1 VPPGNAL
8 LRLPLRHFD
17 GFEATMQTELE
28 ADVQRNWPQ
37 SGGKRT
43 LRDTIV
49 KLASL
54 VSGIA
59 VIVVM
64 VVASVSR
71 SQGSSNIMQ
80 DVLWAIGAAL
90 LIGTILTVVLNFILH
105 RATQPIEQLTTALQ
119 RLAAGDLQFSLP
131 QISDNHEIGQMARAV
146 RELKERLTER
156 GELLRTVEASTDAAH
171 VRQKKIDALILDFRT
186 TVGDVLGQV
195 ASQSEHMTLAADSL
209 STIATESARRSRDAS
224 GSTAE
229 ASSYVMTVARASEE
243 LSAAIREIENQVV
256 RTRNIVIEASR
267 TTAKTS
273 ETIDGLAEKAQ
284 KIGEII
290 GIIQAIAAQTNLLA
304 LNATIEAA
312 RAGEAGR
319 GFAVVAQEVKSL
331 AHQTAQATDR
341 IAEHVVSIQNAT
353 SGAVEAIGSIALTM
367 QQAEGFTAGIAVA
380 VEEQAAATKE
390 ISRSAAEAA
399 DETQSASGHMDGLK
413 AVVGETDQAAAQV
426 HRSATDVA
434 HQAKRLNN
442 TIDGFLRSVANA

>member
-1 VPPGNAL
+1 MQIDGKLDADGSNA
-8 LRLPLRHFD
+8 RK
-17 GFEATMQTELE
+17 T
-28 ADVQRNWPQ
+28 WPS

-54 VSGIA
+54 VSGTA
-59 VIVVM
+59 VVVVM
-64 VVASVSR
+64 VVASFSR
-71 SQGSSNIMQ
+71 SQGSGAIWQ

-90 LIGTILTVVLNFILH
+90 LIATILTVVLNLIL
-105 RATQPIEQLTTALQ
+105 RPVTNPIEQLTIALQ
-119 RLAAGDLQFSLP
+119 QLAAGNLQFSLP
-131 QISDNHEIGQMARAV
+131 PISDDHEVGQMAHAV
-146 RELKERLTER
+146 LEFRDRLAERS
-156 GELLRTVEASTDAAH
+156 ELLRTVEASTDAAQ

-186 TVGDVLGQV
+186 TVGDVIGQV
-195 ASQSEHMTLAADSL
+195 ASQSEHMTMAADSL
-209 STIATESARRSRDAS
+209 STIATDSARRSRDAS
-224 GSTAE
+224 GSTGE

-273 ETIDGLAEKAQ
+273 ETIDGLADKAQ

-353 SGAVEAIGSIALTM
+353 SGAVEAIGSIASTM

-399 DETQSASGHMDGLK
+399 DETQAAAGHMDGLK

-434 HQAKRLNN
+434 HQARRLSN
-442 TIDGFLRSVANA
+442 TIDGFLRSVAAA